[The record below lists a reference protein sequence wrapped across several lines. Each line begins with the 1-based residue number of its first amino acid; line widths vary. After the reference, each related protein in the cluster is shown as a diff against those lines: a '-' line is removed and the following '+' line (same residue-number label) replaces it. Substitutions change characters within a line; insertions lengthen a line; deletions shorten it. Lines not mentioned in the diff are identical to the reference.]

1 MNVFL
6 FRRAA
11 DYGGIL
17 NAALCGVHCAAGP
30 VLLAW
35 CGTHHAG
42 AVAEHLE
49 VVFLVLS
56 GVLVALA
63 TWRQSST
70 WLRLALWV
78 LFAAFTT
85 AALLAE
91 RWPGLELVQY
101 GASVGLIGAHLLNQR
116 HCHRCVADCPT
127 PLFSQDDRRCCEE
140 QSRLD

>member
-1 MNVFL
+1 MKVSL

-11 DYGGIL
+11 DYGGVL
-17 NAALCGVHCAAGP
+17 NAVLCVVHCAAGP

-35 CGTHHAG
+35 LGTRHAG
-42 AVAEHLE
+42 VVAERWE

-70 WLRLALWV
+70 WLRLALWS
-78 LFAAFTT
+78 LFAVFAA

-91 RWPGLELVQY
+91 RWPVLQLVQY
-101 GASVGLIGAHLLNQR
+101 AASAGLIGAHLLNQR
-116 HCHRCVADCPT
+116 HCHRCMT
-127 PLFSQDDRRCCEE
+127 SRPLSEVQPQCTC
-140 QSRLD
+140 